1 MYFINLFKL
10 YVDTR
15 IFKGKIC
22 TEAAEVATLIFQTCF
37 SNLIIMRLSFIHVS
51 FNLLFVCV
59 KSYDS

>member
-22 TEAAEVATLIFQTCF
+22 TEAAEVATLIFQTWF
-37 SNLIIMRLSFIHVS
+37 SNLILVIISLYDNHAIIIHTCI
-51 FNLLFVCV
+51 N
-59 KSYDS
+59 

>member
-37 SNLIIMRLSFIHVS
+37 SNLILVIISLYDNHAIIIHT
-51 FNLLFVCV
+51 
-59 KSYDS
+59 YII

>member
-1 MYFINLFKL
+1 MYFVNLFKL

-37 SNLIIMRLSFIHVS
+37 SNLILVIISLYDNHAIIIHT
-51 FNLLFVCV
+51 CII
-59 KSYDS
+59 

>member
-22 TEAAEVATLIFQTCF
+22 TEAAEVATLILQTCF
-37 SNLIIMRLSFIHVS
+37 SNLILVIISLYDNYAIIIHT
-51 FNLLFVCV
+51 CII
-59 KSYDS
+59 

>member
-1 MYFINLFKL
+1 MYFNNLFKL

-37 SNLIIMRLSFIHVS
+37 SKLILVIISLYDNYAIIIHT
-51 FNLLFVCV
+51 CII
-59 KSYDS
+59 

>member
-37 SNLIIMRLSFIHVS
+37 SNLILVIISLYDNHAIIIHT
-51 FNLLFVCV
+51 CII
-59 KSYDS
+59 

>member
-37 SNLIIMRLSFIHVS
+37 SNLILVIVSLYDNHAIIIHT
-51 FNLLFVCV
+51 
-59 KSYDS
+59 YII